1 MPNADTLEGV
11 LLDNMLSTSR
21 PMECSMTIAPT
32 NSWFKSWMLA
42 VLLIVVGFAMM
53 WRLSNYRIASTAA
66 DAFVIAGIL
75 ALTVDYF
82 LKRDLLTEASRGI
95 FVHLLGFEHHPQV
108 KEKLKE
114 IVFET
119 KILRTQCRMVLTVE
133 PRVEGDFVLTLDYD
147 SEIINPT
154 ATPVDFQPFAEWD
167 AAHKPEHLRMQFM
180 STDGKIAWTDK
191 NVKLVESEPGVLV
204 TKVRKVQLQP
214 QSKGV
219 TYHGSGT
226 YKIISKH
233 GYFITHMGMPTLNLS
248 IRLIIPDGYVASAS
262 RSDVHTDNY
271 WEYNNIRMTGEHIT
285 VRWRK
290 SDGEWL

>member
-204 TKVRKVQLQP
+204 TKVRKVQL
-214 QSKGV
+214 
-219 TYHGSGT
+219 
-226 YKIISKH
+226 
-233 GYFITHMGMPTLNLS
+233 
-248 IRLIIPDGYVASAS
+248 
-262 RSDVHTDNY
+262 
-271 WEYNNIRMTGEHIT
+271 
-285 VRWRK
+285 
-290 SDGEWL
+290 